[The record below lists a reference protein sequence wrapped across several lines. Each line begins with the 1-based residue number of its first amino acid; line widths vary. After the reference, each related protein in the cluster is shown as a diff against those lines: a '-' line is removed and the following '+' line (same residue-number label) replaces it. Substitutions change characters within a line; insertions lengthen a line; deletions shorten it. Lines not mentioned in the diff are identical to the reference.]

1 MQDLSLHILDIAEN
15 SINADAK
22 NIVIRIVE
30 DSKKDALIIE
40 IIDDGKGMNPE
51 FKEKVIDP
59 FVTTRTTRRVGLG
72 LPLLKAAA
80 ELANGKLTIESAPG
94 TGTIVTATFQLSHI
108 DRKPIG
114 NMADT
119 ILTLAVGNPD
129 VNLRYVRKHDG
140 REFIFDTKS
149 FLKNLNGSRKNFTAA
164 LSEMKNYLKEN
175 SEII

>member
-22 NIVIRIVE
+22 NIVIRIAE
-30 DSKKDALIIE
+30 DSKRDVLIIE

-51 FKEKVIDP
+51 YKEKVTDP

-80 ELANGKLTIESAPG
+80 ETANGKLTIESAPG

-114 NMADT
+114 NMAET
-119 ILTLAVGNPD
+119 IITLAAGNPE
-129 VNLRYVRKHDG
+129 VNLRYVRKRDSK
-140 REFIFDTKS
+140 EFIFDTKH
-149 FLKNLNGSRKNFTAA
+149 FMKNLNGSRKNFTAA
-164 LSEMKNYLKEN
+164 LSEMRNYLKEN
-175 SEII
+175 SKTI